1 MHLRQQLG
9 GMLRYGFV
17 VLLLFC
23 AGPLSSVHQD
33 VAAQAGDA
41 HASRCDAWFETSG
54 MAAERDVINFTLEN
68 RSTDRRCVAHMVVI
82 TFQPATPRDIVPSAP
97 LGWTSAPILC
107 SGAGVRVMH
116 CGVVWRSP
124 RGLESKR
131 QLAGFGL
138 SKPNS
143 VVMHAWT
150 IEVGETFVG
159 LPYGSVGG

>member
-9 GMLRYGFV
+9 RMRQLALAV
-17 VLLLFC
+17 VLFLC
-23 AGPLSSVHQD
+23 AGPLGAVQQAG
-33 VAAQAGDA
+33 AAQGGNAD
-41 HASRCDAWFETSG
+41 ASRCDAWFETG
-54 MAAERDVINFTLEN
+54 GTFADRDVIDFRLVN
-68 RSTDRRCVAHMVVI
+68 RSTDRRCVAHMVLI
-82 TFQPATPRDIVPSAP
+82 TFGPVAPQEIAPSAP
-97 LGWTSAPILC
+97 SGWTWAPILC

-143 VVMHAWT
+143 VLMHAWT
-150 IEVGETFVG
+150 IEVGGSFVG
-159 LPYGSVGG
+159 LPYGTVGG